1 MLSLFLIFEF
11 QVLRMRNPK
20 RELND
25 IRFEYK
31 PSSDTP
37 HGIASELLATGLIAQ
52 ADLEPMSNNLLQ
64 LVSNPP
70 PNKVLTF
77 KVTTGYNT
85 DEAPDEKNLL
95 GFAQLS
101 LTD

>member
-1 MLSLFLIFEF
+1 
-11 QVLRMRNPK
+11 MRNPK

-31 PSSDTP
+31 PTTDSP
-37 HGIASELLATGLIAQ
+37 LGIASELLATGLIGQ
-52 ADLEPMSNNLLQ
+52 DDLDPMANNLRQ
-64 LVSNPP
+64 LVENPP
-70 PNKVLTF
+70 PTKVITF
-77 KVTTGYNT
+77 RVTTGFAQT
-85 DEAPDEKNLL
+85 EAPDEKNLL